1 MATLWFHFLVFCFVF
16 PPARGESHYFYL
28 SSFPSLLSGMLFCL
42 GSLPSPGQG
51 PSIEEENKEWWD
63 LTFYGSVPFEG
74 DQEPQIVKAHIANTT
89 GPYTS
94 TARTAVECAMC
105 QVLEKERLKEP
116 PLK

>member
-1 MATLWFHFLVFCFVF
+1 
-16 PPARGESHYFYL
+16 
-28 SSFPSLLSGMLFCL
+28 MLFCL

-74 DQEPQIVKAHIANTT
+74 DQEPQIVKAHIANST

-116 PLK
+116 PLKQGGVLTPAAAFGDVLIRRLIAIGFKIETLP